1 MAAKTPEKTL
11 DVWKRKK
18 WHRVLAPKLFNEMVI
33 GETPALEPNML
44 AGRTLKINMVTLTGD
59 MKKQIFD
66 VVFEIEKVMGDT
78 AYTII
83 KRYEMSPAAVRRFV
97 RRDRN
102 RVDDSFI
109 CKTADNKN
117 VRIKPFMVTFSK
129 TTNSVLNSIRKKS
142 SEFIAR
148 GVATMSYD
156 DLCREVVNYS
166 LQKALRDVISKVYPL
181 RFCDIRVLELY
192 KGEPKN
198 IIKVATLPV
207 GSKDVAA
214 AQAPQEERKDQ
225 APAGMGSQAAQA
237 ENAEP
242 EQEDNDIS
250 GKKAKK
256 TSKPKEKETKEKTKK
271 GE

>member
-44 AGRTLKINMVTLTGD
+44 VGRTLKINMVTLTGD
-59 MKKQIFD
+59 MKKQMFD

-109 CKTADNKN
+109 CKTADNKI

-129 TTNSVLNSIRKKS
+129 TSNSVLNSIRKKS

-156 DLCREVVNYS
+156 DLCREIVNYS
-166 LQKALRDVISKVYPL
+166 LQKALREMISKVYPL

-192 KGEPKN
+192 KGESKN
-198 IIKVATLPV
+198 ILKVAALPAESRGAAPQQASQEEGKEQAPV
-207 GSKDVAA
+207 GM
-214 AQAPQEERKDQ
+214 R
-225 APAGMGSQAAQA
+225 SQAAQA
-237 ENAEP
+237 EEAEP
-242 EQEDNDIS
+242 EQENKDIS
-250 GKKAKK
+250 KK
-256 TSKPKEKETKEKTKK
+256 TRKTPKPKEKETK
-271 GE
+271 